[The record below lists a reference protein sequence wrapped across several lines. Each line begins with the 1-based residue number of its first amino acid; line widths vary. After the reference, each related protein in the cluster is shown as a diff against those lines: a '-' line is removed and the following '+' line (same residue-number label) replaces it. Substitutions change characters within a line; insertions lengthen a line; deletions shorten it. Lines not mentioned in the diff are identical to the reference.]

1 MQKVRYSDPVNKL
14 VFPFIVIVL
23 DISIDEMIVD
33 WVVRCEIWVSKP
45 GEWNEVVR
53 YLEWK
58 KEEKDDREK
67 KGYGRYG
74 NGE

>member
-33 WVVRCEIWVSKP
+33 
-45 GEWNEVVR
+45 
-53 YLEWK
+53 
-58 KEEKDDREK
+58 
-67 KGYGRYG
+67 
-74 NGE
+74 